1 VSATRAPRL
10 GAAAGLVGLMLA
22 AGCSSSSP
30 SYATLAKIARGV
42 PVPAG
47 VTFVREDDEPDH
59 NAFDQ
64 LDREVVLFYSNTTMN
79 CAQLS
84 AAWRAA
90 VQQGHWHI
98 VDDSATGPGAFYL
111 NRSGVPVVVDPGG
124 ETGPCPHPDVVA
136 EKTN

>member
-1 VSATRAPRL
+1 VSASRAPRL
-10 GAAAGLVGLMLA
+10 GTAAGLVGLMLA

-30 SYATLAKIARGV
+30 SYAALAKIARAV

-47 VTFVREDDEPDH
+47 VTFVREDDVPDQ

-64 LDREVVLFYSNTTMN
+64 LDREVVLVYSNTTMN
-79 CAQLS
+79 CVQLG

-98 VDDSATGPGAFYL
+98 VDDSGTGPGAFYL
-111 NRSGVPVVVDPGG
+111 SRSGIPVVVDPGG
-124 ETGPCPHPDVVA
+124 ETGSCPHPDVVA